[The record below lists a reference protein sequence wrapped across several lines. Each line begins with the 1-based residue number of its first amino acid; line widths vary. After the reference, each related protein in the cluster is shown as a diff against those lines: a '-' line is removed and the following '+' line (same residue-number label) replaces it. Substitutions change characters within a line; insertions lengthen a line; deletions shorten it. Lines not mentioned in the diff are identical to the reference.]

1 MIKQNMTPFMNTQNQ
16 KQLIMNL
23 MIMYLDQAI
32 LKLYETYKKI
42 LGKG

>member
-1 MIKQNMTPFMNTQNQ
+1 
-16 KQLIMNL
+16 

-42 LGKG
+42 LGKGWGRIIYPIIDHNIIT